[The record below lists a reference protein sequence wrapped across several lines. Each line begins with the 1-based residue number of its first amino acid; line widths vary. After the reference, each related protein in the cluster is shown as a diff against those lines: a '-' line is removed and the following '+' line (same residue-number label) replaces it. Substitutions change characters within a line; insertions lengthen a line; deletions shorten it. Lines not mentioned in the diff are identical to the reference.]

1 MPRRLPLFYGK
12 KEEEKGE
19 DKMLEVTELSGGY
32 HNNLVLD
39 SISFQVN
46 KGEFFGILGPNGSG
60 KTTLLSMMSGVL
72 GYQSGSIKIKGKDI
86 REYSAKELA
95 RVIAVLPQHSSLAF
109 SYTVKETVALGRY
122 AHQKGWFH
130 TWSEEDEAIV
140 QQVMEQTGVAQFSEY
155 HFEELSGGER
165 QRVLLAQALAQEPEI
180 LFLDEPTNHLD
191 LSYQKGLLDLLKK
204 MAIEQQ
210 LTVISIFHDLNLA
223 SLYCNH
229 LMLLEKGR
237 IKVNDIPN
245 EVLKQ
250 ERIQQVYRTTI
261 EKHPHPSIPRPQ
273 MFIVPEQ
280 HATEMEPIVI
290 NEQYIK
296 VSAERITLQSPIS
309 LRTMSSGVTGAGVGW
324 YQTFVNRHVSL
335 QYNCENH
342 VEEMTDYLRQHGFEP
357 SETVGMM
364 TAVYL
369 EAVSYRFLQ
378 KDDFS
383 LFVVVTAGVGNAVDA
398 SLADQH
404 SSEPRPGTI
413 NTWVFV
419 NGDMAEEAFIHAIVT
434 ATEAKVKAL
443 HELDVKDPVT
453 NTLATGT
460 STDSILIAATQRGVT
475 LQYAGTI
482 TPLGKLI
489 SRGVYDCTVEA
500 IEKHRQR
507 VKS

>member
-1 MPRRLPLFYGK
+1 
-12 KEEEKGE
+12 
-19 DKMLEVTELSGGY
+19 MLEVSELSGGY
-32 HNNLVLD
+32 FNKAVLD
-39 SISFQVN
+39 SVSFHVN

-60 KTTLLSMMSGVL
+60 KTTLLSMLSGIL
-72 GYQSGSIKIKGKDI
+72 PYQSGTIQIKEKDVN
-86 REYSAKELA
+86 EYTAKELA

-109 SYTVKETVALGRY
+109 SYTVKEAISLGRY

-130 TWSEEDEAIV
+130 TWSEEDEVIV
-140 QQVMEQTGVAQFSEY
+140 QKVMEQTGVTNFSEY
-155 HFEELSGGER
+155 HFDELSGGEQ

-191 LSYQKGLLDLLKK
+191 LSYQKGLLDLMKK

-223 SLYCNH
+223 SLYCDR
-229 LMLLEKGR
+229 LLLLENGR
-237 IKVNDIPN
+237 IKATDIPD
-245 EVLKQ
+245 EVLRQ
-250 ERIQQVYRTTI
+250 EQIQRVYHTTI

-273 MFIVPEQ
+273 MFIVPDQLDNEK
-280 HATEMEPIVI
+280 EYIVI
-290 NEQYIK
+290 NEQYVT
-296 VSAERITLQSPIS
+296 VSDEMVTLQSPIA

-324 YQTFVNRHVSL
+324 HRIFVNRHVSL
-335 QYNCENH
+335 NYSHEDH
-342 VEEMTDYLRQHGFEP
+342 IGEMTAYLRKQGFEP

-369 EAVSYRFLQ
+369 DAVSYRFLQ
-378 KDDFS
+378 TDDFS

-404 SSEPRPGTI
+404 SSAPRPGTI

-419 NGDMAEEAFIHAIVT
+419 NGHMAEEAFIHAIVT

-443 HELDVKDPVT
+443 HELEVKDPIT
-453 NTLATGT
+453 NTLASGT
-460 STDSILIAATQRGVT
+460 STDSMLIAATQRGAK

-500 IEKHRQR
+500 LEKNRQR
-507 VKS
+507 VKV